1 MKREDISKVVSGINA
16 HYIEEAGNGGY
27 VGKRIPLLFQKK
39 QVLLT
44 AMAAA
49 ALLFIAV
56 WSSRTFFST
65 SGMVVYAYTYGT
77 EEKLTKAGAVVHTG
91 TIDDGGEQTGNPL
104 MFYLSGKDIESVRFS
119 CKNQKL
125 SFIDWTEKREEYGL
139 AGNFTV
145 PYGEDEGEY
154 GYLTVDWVPEGTIK
168 KLREGSTIA
177 ELPEELKEDL
187 IVMEITFA
195 DGKKAVK
202 AIRVSLLE
210 DGAFFAVFDDYEIS
224 PSDSFVNRADA
235 MTLRERSQAEL
246 SQMETEPEKAL
257 ETPGNGTEKDPAF
270 EPEKQVD
277 FIAYE
282 AAEEYY
288 AETVF
293 KVISMEAVSATEE
306 EIVFSVCV
314 SKDGVIQEPN
324 RSIILQKEDGL
335 WEVANEG
342 Y

>member
-1 MKREDISKVVSGINA
+1 MKREDISKAVSGISA
-16 HYIEEAGNGGY
+16 HYIEEAGNGNY
-27 VGKRIPLLFQKK
+27 AEKRTFLLFLRKP
-39 QVLLT
+39 VFLT
-44 AMAAA
+44 AMAAS
-49 ALLFIAV
+49 ALLFIAI
-56 WSSRTFFST
+56 WSIRTFFFS

-77 EEKLTKAGAVVHTG
+77 EEKLTKAGAVIHTG
-91 TIDDGGEQTGNPL
+91 TIDDGGEQKGHPL
-104 MFYLSGKDIESVRFS
+104 MFYLSGKNIESVRFS

-125 SFIDWTEKREEYGL
+125 SFTDWTEEREEYGL
-139 AGNFTV
+139 AGNFTI

-154 GYLTVDWVPEGTIK
+154 DYLTVDWVPEGTIK
-168 KLREGSTIA
+168 RLHEGSAIA
-177 ELPEELKEDL
+177 ELPEDLKEDL

-195 DGKKAVK
+195 GGKKAVK

-210 DGAFFAVFDDYEIS
+210 DGTFFAAFDDYEIS
-224 PSDSFVNRADA
+224 PSDTFVNHADA

-246 SQMETEPEKAL
+246 SRMKTEKEMAL
-257 ETPGNGTEKDPAF
+257 ETLENGTEKNPAF

-277 FIAYE
+277 FAARK

-288 AETVF
+288 GGTVF
-293 KVISMEAVSATEE
+293 EVISMEVLKNGEE

-324 RSIILQKEDGL
+324 RSIVLEKNDAG
-335 WEVANEG
+335 WEVVNEG